1 VDGKAGWKRKGSRR
15 GMFASFAVGDKYAHG
30 VCPFV
35 RMSVVSLC
43 PFVSK
48 MEFDTQWMWSSS
60 VKSFDIS
67 QNAVI

>member
-1 VDGKAGWKRKGSRR
+1 MDGKAGWKRKGSRR

-48 MEFDTQWMWSSS
+48 MEFDT
-60 VKSFDIS
+60 
-67 QNAVI
+67 

>member
-1 VDGKAGWKRKGSRR
+1 VEGKAGWKGTGNRR
-15 GMFASFAVGDKYAHG
+15 GMFVSLLWGDKYAHG

-48 MEFDTQWMWSSS
+48 MEFDT
-60 VKSFDIS
+60 
-67 QNAVI
+67 

>member
-1 VDGKAGWKRKGSRR
+1 MEWKAGWKRRGSRR
-15 GMFASFAVGDKYAHG
+15 GMFASFALGDKYARG

-48 MEFDTQWMWSSS
+48 MEFDTQWMRSSF

-67 QNAVI
+67 QNAVS